1 MNRTFDRLH
10 SFRFLLAGLT
20 MAVLPAS
27 FASAQA
33 VCNQDAAERAKASFQ
48 RMVEQ
53 RKVFRDSVSDSAF
66 RYAAEHYM
74 RFAQECYE
82 ARYGARE
89 PTLIDE
95 GGVWAEAGG
104 PAGEF
109 NTDGRKWGAGS
120 PYPGGQDIPGPG
132 IPGGTV
138 TYSYMSN
145 AVDTAGEN
153 ADPTNTA
160 ITSLPTFQPC
170 FIPEIDLQFD
180 AWEAVSDIQFVQ
192 VPDNGLPYNAP
203 GAAGDIRVGS
213 HVFDGSSGALAHAYF
228 PPPNSVSLA
237 GDVHLNRAED
247 WQCTPAVGF
256 DVGIV
261 ILHELGHSI
270 GLGHEPCCSHRHY
283 ANIRAGFRR
292 ARVLAT
298 FRTAGPARGGSQR
311 RQLAARFAA
320 LLTRCALLRCSESR
334 SSRFSSRPKY
344 TSSGVRRER
353 RAGSFHC
360 AHRGARVG
368 T

>member
-1 MNRTFDRLH
+1 
-10 SFRFLLAGLT
+10 
-20 MAVLPAS
+20 
-27 FASAQA
+27 
-33 VCNQDAAERAKASFQ
+33 
-48 RMVEQ
+48 MVEQ
-53 RKVFRDSVSDSAF
+53 RKVSRDSVSDSAF

-120 PYPGGQDIPGPG
+120 PYAPAGQNIPGPG
-132 IPGGTV
+132 IPGGLV

-145 AVDTAGEN
+145 AVGTAGEN

-270 GLGHEPCCSHRHY
+270 GLGHEPTNPAVMNAFY
-283 ANIRAGFRR
+283 DPAITGL
-292 ARVLAT
+292 LADDILG
-298 FRTAGPARGGSQR
+298 AESIYGPAALGCTLVLNASASGGTVDLSID
-311 RQLAARFAA
+311 LGSTDPVTLNLWIIA
-320 LLTRCALLRCSESR
+320 LDMAIPA
-334 SSRFSSRPKY
+334 FSIPIP
-344 TSSGVRRER
+344 
-353 RAGSFHC
+353 AIDPPINIPLSFPIPD
-360 AHRGARVG
+360 VG
-368 T
+368 TIGFLSTLGDPVDGIVCSDFVTVDSGAP